1 METDNTQDSKNQQVD
16 IPSDFAKQLHEQ
28 YSINDNA
35 KASHVIGFITAIA
48 FIFTGFGYVYAQPY
62 LSNDFTPSPAYSQLL
77 LSVDILANV
86 MLLLLAILCV
96 NFGYSTRRDHV
107 VITRIRQ
114 LYAMGE
120 TDKWFNG
127 QYDGCNKNEFN
138 YLPDYYIIMF
148 VFIQIFIALLA
159 LGCSF
164 NIANSDVP
172 RCNWWIIALFPFFF
186 SIMCWCCHYCK
197 YLGILTD
204 KEKKNRL

>member
-1 METDNTQDSKNQQVD
+1 METDNTQYSKHQQCD
-16 IPSDFAKQLHEQ
+16 IESDFAKQLHEQ

-48 FIFTGFGYVYAQPY
+48 FIFTGFGIVYAQPY
-62 LSNDFTPSPAYSQLL
+62 LSNDAISNQAYTQLL
-77 LSVDILANV
+77 MYADILANV

-107 VITRIRQ
+107 VISRIRRF
-114 LYAMGE
+114 YALGE
-120 TDKWFNG
+120 TGKWFNG
-127 QYDGCNKNEFN
+127 KYDGCNKNEFN
-138 YLPDYYIIMF
+138 YLPNYYIIMF

-164 NIANSDVP
+164 NIATDDMP
-172 RCNWWIIALFPFFF
+172 RCNWWIIAVFPFFF

-197 YLGILTD
+197 YLGFLTD
-204 KEKKNRL
+204 EEKKNKS